1 MGLFDALTRLFSR
14 EREPPEVEEP
24 EQLSQ
29 TAYLTK
35 MIEPLVDERYY
46 MRRYPHVRAT
56 GLSAAEHY
64 VREGWR
70 HGYDPAPWFSTY
82 GYTAINSD
90 VAQVD
95 DMPPLCH
102 YAIHGRR
109 EGRTI
114 MPTGDVRPYRSAD
127 RGADVV
133 TAIQVSPD
141 LRGLRAREENNWDVH
156 IARYTDRRL
165 KRLAEPD

>member
-1 MGLFDALTRLFSR
+1 MGFFDGVTRLLSGLR
-14 EREPPEVEEP
+14 GRTVRAERDHP
-24 EQLSQ
+24 SQ
-29 TAYLTK
+29 TAYFTQ

-70 HGYDPAPWFSTY
+70 HGYDPAPWFSSS

-114 MPTGDVRPYRSAD
+114 MPTGDVRPYRPAD
-127 RGADVV
+127 LGADVV

-156 IARYTDRRL
+156 IACYTDRRL
-165 KRLAEPD
+165 KRLAESD